1 MAVRRSPRGNPST
14 LAYDSVAGT
23 GETST
28 AEKSRPQK
36 KKPVTVSASGTT
48 FDARL
53 YARGAASN
61 AFGLT
66 LLGSLAIFVPASRP
80 AARLACAL
88 QLAVFVVHGLP
99 FRSEEFYDL
108 SGSVT
113 HFAVVVQSLL
123 NASPA
128 PTPRGILVSLA
139 SVLWMTR
146 LGTFLFLRIARD
158 GRDARFDSLKP
169 CWLSFLGAWTIQA
182 AWVTLTELPIVL
194 CNARAA
200 GDQPPLGL
208 TDAALAAA
216 WGAGFVL
223 EVAADMAKFTFRNDP
238 ANRAKFITGGVWGWS
253 RHPNYFG
260 EIAMWV
266 ALAAV
271 VTLCAGCSHAAWI
284 SPAFTALL
292 LLKISGV
299 PMVEKA
305 GMKKW
310 GNDPEYLHYVK
321 HTSCIIPWRP
331 APPLS

>member
-1 MAVRRSPRGNPST
+1 MRRSPRGNAST
-14 LAYDSVAGT
+14 LAWDSVAA
-23 GETST
+23 ETSS
-28 AEKSRPQK
+28 AEKPRARK
-36 KKPVTVSASGTT
+36 KTPTFSESKTTVHA
-48 FDARL
+48 FDVRL

-61 AFGLT
+61 AFGLA
-66 LLGSLAIFVPASRP
+66 LLGGLAFFVPASRS
-80 AARLACAL
+80 AAKLACAL

-182 AWVTLTELPIVL
+182 AWVTLTELPVVL
-194 CNARAA
+194 CNARSA
-200 GDQPPLGL
+200 GEQPPLGL
-208 TDAALAAA
+208 ADAALAAT
-216 WGAGFVL
+216 WSAGFVL

-238 ANRAKFITGGVWGWS
+238 ANRAKFITDGVWGWS

-260 EIAMWV
+260 EITMWI

-310 GNDPEYLHYVK
+310 GNDPEYIHYLK
-321 HTSCIIPWRP
+321 HTSCVIPWRP
-331 APPLS
+331 APSLN